1 MGGRIINS
9 ALIRQLQ
16 LKLRLRF
23 TFALGLVNGSAAL
36 NGCQQIEQIEKRSKW
51 SYKIEDHLARIND
64 ELMR

>member
-23 TFALGLVNGSAAL
+23 TLALGLVDGSAAL
-36 NGCQQIEQIEKRSKW
+36 NGCQQIEQIEKDLNGLTK
-51 SYKIEDHLARIND
+51 
-64 ELMR
+64 